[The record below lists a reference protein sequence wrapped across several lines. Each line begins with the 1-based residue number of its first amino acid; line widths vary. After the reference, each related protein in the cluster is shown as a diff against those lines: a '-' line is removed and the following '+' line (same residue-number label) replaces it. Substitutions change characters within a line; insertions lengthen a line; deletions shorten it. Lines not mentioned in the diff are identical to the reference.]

1 MTNKFSDSYLRRKS
15 IDKMSEAERQL
26 LLMEIG
32 KATETITSRYRGESN
47 TLKGI
52 AAKLLAE
59 AERLQEIEQAKS
71 ATSTPVKYGEDDKPS
86 YPRHPFNL
94 LDDTE

>member
-1 MTNKFSDSYLRRKS
+1 MNKFDPKYLRSKS

-32 KATETITSRYRGESN
+32 NTAEQIKSRYKGEAN

-52 AAKLLAE
+52 ASKLLAE
-59 AERLQEIEQAKS
+59 AERLQQIEQAKS
-71 ATSTPVKYGEDDKPS
+71 TPSPVRYGESSLFDQAD
-86 YPRHPFNL
+86 
-94 LDDTE
+94 